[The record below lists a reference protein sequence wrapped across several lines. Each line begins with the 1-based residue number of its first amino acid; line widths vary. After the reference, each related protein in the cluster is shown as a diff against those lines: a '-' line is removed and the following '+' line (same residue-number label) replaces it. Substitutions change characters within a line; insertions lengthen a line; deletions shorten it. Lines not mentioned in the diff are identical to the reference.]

1 MSWWGKVIGGAFGW
15 MLLGPLGAVLG
26 AALGHKFDTGLDRLE
41 HEGGASPGGWSSR
54 ERVQT
59 AFFTATFAVMG
70 HVAKADGRVSEDEI
84 EVANELMQRMG
95 LTPDQRDLARNLFRE
110 GRKPEFDLDAVLD
123 QFRDECRGRPD
134 LVQVFVEVLFSSAYV
149 DGSVHDS
156 ERGVLEHI
164 RRRLRIRPVDFQRIE
179 ALVAAQYEHLHAQ
192 GGRGGAAKPR
202 LEDAY
207 AVLGVSREASDTDV
221 KRAYRRLMSR
231 HHPDKL
237 VAQGLPEEM
246 VQVATEKSKEI
257 SLAYERIRESR
268 GMA

>member
-15 MLLGPLGAVLG
+15 MLLGPLGALLG
-26 AALGHKFDTGLDRLE
+26 AALGHRFDKGLDQLE
-41 HEGGASPGGWSSR
+41 HDGGPAPGGWSSR

-59 AFFTATFAVMG
+59 AFFTASFAVMG
-70 HVAKADGRVSEDEI
+70 HVAKADGRVTEDELA
-84 EVANELMQRMG
+84 VASELMQRMG
-95 LTPDQRDLARNLFRE
+95 LSPEQRKLAQNLFRE
-110 GRKPEFDLDAVLD
+110 GKKPGFDLDAVLD

-134 LVQVFVEVLFSSAYV
+134 LVQVFLEVLLSAAYV
-149 DGSVHDS
+149 DGELHDG
-156 ERGVLEHI
+156 ERHALEHI

-179 ALVAAQYEHLHAQ
+179 AMVAAQYEHMRSGH
-192 GGRGGAAKPR
+192 GGRAKPR

-207 AVLGVSREASDTDV
+207 AVLGVASDASDEEV

-246 VQVATEKSKEI
+246 VEVATEKSKEI
-257 SLAYERIRESR
+257 SLAYERIREKR
-268 GMA
+268 GMT

>member
-15 MLLGPLGAVLG
+15 MLLGPLGALLG
-26 AALGHKFDTGLDRLE
+26 AALGHKFDSGLDRLE
-41 HEGGASPGGWSSR
+41 HEPPPAAGGWSSR

-70 HVAKADGRVSEDEI
+70 HVAKADGRVSEDELA
-84 EVANELMQRMG
+84 VASELMQRMG
-95 LTPDQRDLARNLFRE
+95 LSPEQRKLAQNLFRE
-110 GRKPEFDLDAVLD
+110 GRSPGFELDPVLD

-134 LVQVFVEVLFSSAYV
+134 LVQVFLEVLFSAAYV
-149 DGSVHDS
+149 DGRMHTA
-156 ERGVLEHI
+156 ERNTLEHI

-179 ALVAAQYEHLHAQ
+179 AMVAAQYEQMHAGH
-192 GGRGGAAKPR
+192 GGGGVTRPR

-207 AVLGVSREASDTDV
+207 AVLGVKPDNSDEEV

-246 VQVATEKSKEI
+246 VAVANEKSKEI
-257 SLAYERIRESR
+257 SLAYERVREQR
-268 GMA
+268 GMT